1 MKQIRD
7 TDELANHWSPNFEVI
22 QLLKSKPARKQTL
35 KETDG
40 LGTPATQ
47 ANIMDTLF
55 KRGYLEKRQ
64 KLVYSTPLGRDM
76 INTLPEPVTLPDMT
90 AQWEQQLA
98 EIEKGVLPLNT
109 FMTGVAR

>member
-7 TDELANHWSPNFEVI
+7 TDELANHWSPNFEEI

-47 ANIMDTLF
+47 ATFMDMLF
-55 KRGYLEKRQ
+55 KREVTWKSGKSWCTQ
-64 KLVYSTPLGRDM
+64 PLWGA
-76 INTLPEPVTLPDMT
+76 T
-90 AQWEQQLA
+90 
-98 EIEKGVLPLNT
+98 
-109 FMTGVAR
+109 